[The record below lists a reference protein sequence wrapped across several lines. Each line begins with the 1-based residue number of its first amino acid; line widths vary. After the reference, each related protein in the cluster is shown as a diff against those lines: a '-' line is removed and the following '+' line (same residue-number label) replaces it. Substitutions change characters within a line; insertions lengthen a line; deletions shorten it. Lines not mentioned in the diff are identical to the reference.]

1 MNAHPGPYINAES
14 EQNVSI
20 ASQDMPAN
28 ARQDTKETE
37 DMVVNREKSRP
48 VVAQI
53 LIVPTMPNVPKAL
66 VLADQDLKPPEPFA
80 LILTNVKDKK
90 ISVDQVRHV
99 RTK

>member
-1 MNAHPGPYINAES
+1 MNAHLDLYINAEP
-14 EQNVSI
+14 ELNVSI
-20 ASQDMPAN
+20 VSRDMHVN

-53 LIVPTMPNVPKAL
+53 SIVPTMLNVPKAL
-66 VLADQDLKPPEPFA
+66 VLADQDLKPLEPFA
-80 LILTNVKDKK
+80 LTLTNAKDKK
-90 ISVDQVRHV
+90 IFVDQVRHV